1 MLRIA
6 QTEEGRR
13 ERGRGREE
21 WVLRR
26 GSSEAAR
33 PVEEAAGVLKSTWE
47 LLLPI
52 WDVEER
58 PEAMQHVAT
67 VNAMTLENVF
77 AYKLHWEQQN
87 KKEGKGDGSFGR
99 DKKLPLKRFEAED
112 DNCGDKLHCVRFER
126 GPMVEEDK
134 YWERMPLRRKETF
147 RHLPLEHDG
156 AEGVVN
162 ENVVTRAHD
171 RSLPLRLR
179 MFAKGNFTKKGFT
192 ASVESKE
199 PAADWESPKAVLAV
213 QEALCNLGDVFH
225 KLWPLDNTPRRL
237 WRVMVRYNYAA
248 KWGVA
253 EKDRCNLLE
262 EFCDRVLRENSS
274 RAAREKEPLSYRQM
288 KERWRDCMEE
298 CSSGDGTGQYR
309 KEEGKRED
317 KKQGKAGGGGKM
329 QGGLFDGQRRTMD
342 GDGNKTTR
350 FQGNL
355 VCFHYNHRNTS
366 CTRKPDGDGCDN
378 GRGGVYAHVC
388 NFQHAN
394 GKYCFGKHKRHEK
407 H

>member
-112 DNCGDKLHCVRFER
+112 DNCGDKLHCVSGLVKAAGRQPPVPPS
-126 GPMVEEDK
+126 GI
-134 YWERMPLRRKETF
+134 RRA
-147 RHLPLEHDG
+147 LPL
-156 AEGVVN
+156 
-162 ENVVTRAHD
+162 T
-171 RSLPLRLR
+171 LWQP
-179 MFAKGNFTKKGFT
+179 
-192 ASVESKE
+192 
-199 PAADWESPKAVLAV
+199 PSPYYL
-213 QEALCNLGDVFH
+213 H
-225 KLWPLDNTPRRL
+225 
-237 WRVMVRYNYAA
+237 
-248 KWGVA
+248 
-253 EKDRCNLLE
+253 
-262 EFCDRVLRENSS
+262 SS
-274 RAAREKEPLSYRQM
+274 P
-288 KERWRDCMEE
+288 C
-298 CSSGDGTGQYR
+298 
-309 KEEGKRED
+309 
-317 KKQGKAGGGGKM
+317 
-329 QGGLFDGQRRTMD
+329 
-342 GDGNKTTR
+342 
-350 FQGNL
+350 
-355 VCFHYNHRNTS
+355 
-366 CTRKPDGDGCDN
+366 
-378 GRGGVYAHVC
+378 
-388 NFQHAN
+388 
-394 GKYCFGKHKRHEK
+394 
-407 H
+407 